1 MPPPRACGWTICPAP
16 GRGAAARR
24 SDRHEATA
32 SDVASGALLGTF
44 GKGPAMRQFAMVA
57 AVLSVAT
64 VLGVL
69 TPAAGTTAA
78 WADGPQHVKST
89 FSFENPQPAGAFC
102 NFNYGE
108 AATVSLDAIIF
119 AGRETDH
126 IAFTDTHANLDTGF
140 SLTETGDFTVF
151 TTAGQTKTVGIRWH
165 LRNADGQ
172 LVLHQ
177 AGQVVISAAGEIL
190 KVTPDVN
197 PDNAAVICPA
207 LGGQP
212 AT

>member
-1 MPPPRACGWTICPAP
+1 M
-16 GRGAAARR
+16 RR
-24 SDRHEATA
+24 SVMA
-32 SDVASGALLGTF
+32 G
-44 GKGPAMRQFAMVA
+44 
-57 AVLSVAT
+57 AVLTVGT

-69 TPAAGTTAA
+69 TPATGSPAA
-78 WADGPQHVKST
+78 WAGGPQHVKST
-89 FSFENPQPAGAFC
+89 FPFANTQPAGAFC

-108 AATVSLDAIIF
+108 VATVSLNAIIF
-119 AGRETDH
+119 ADTETDH
-126 IAFTDTHANLDTGF
+126 IAFTDTHTNLDTGF

-151 TTAGQTKTVGIRWH
+151 TAAGQTKTVGIFWH
-165 LRNADGQ
+165 LRNADGK

-177 AGQVVISAAGEIL
+177 AGQLVISPAGEIL

-207 LGGQP
+207 LGGQS

>member
-1 MPPPRACGWTICPAP
+1 M
-16 GRGAAARR
+16 RR
-24 SDRHEATA
+24 
-32 SDVASGALLGTF
+32 
-44 GKGPAMRQFAMVA
+44 FAMVA
-57 AVLSVAT
+57 AGT
-64 VLGVL
+64 VLGL
-69 TPAAGTTAA
+69 LAPAAGSTAA

-89 FSFENPQPAGAFC
+89 FPFVNTQPAGAFC
-102 NFNYGE
+102 DFNYGE
-108 AATVSLDAIIF
+108 VATVSLDAIIF

-126 IAFTDTHANLDTGF
+126 IAFTDTHTNLDTGF

-151 TTAGQTKTVGIRWH
+151 TAAGQTKTVGIFWH

-197 PDNAAVICPA
+197 PDSAAVICPA

-212 AT
+212 AI